1 MRWLLL
7 ALLACQAPAPVPVE
21 AEPVEVRTWFEGRP
35 GPGGGVLV
43 VQTAFDRDGE
53 VKLPSVAVAGLSVE
67 PVDDP
72 AAERIG
78 DREVVTQRYRF
89 SGPRGSYE
97 IPAFEATWTSEDGR
111 EVSARSSPLF
121 VDLGVQTPRD
131 GLADITDPEPVF
143 ALPWHVFAA
152 VGGVGGLVAGG
163 LWWALRG
170 AGHREVPPV
179 PPEPPDLAALRRW
192 EAVRADPTLDDE
204 EKATALSLLFRAY
217 IEAVLS
223 LPATRWTT
231 TEILERLGAMEHL
244 PEGNVPRARRLLRA
258 TDRIKYADART
269 TEELLEELDADLRAF
284 VGSTRP
290 QRWEEA

>member
-7 ALLACQAPAPVPVE
+7 GLLACDASAPPPDASQ
-21 AEPVEVRTWFEGRP
+21 PVEVRTWLEGAP

-43 VQTAFDRDGE
+43 VQTAFDTDGQ
-53 VKLPSVAVAGLSVE
+53 VQLPMVSAQGLTVE
-67 PVDDP
+67 PLDDP
-72 AAERIG
+72 EAERIG
-78 DREVVTQRYRF
+78 EREVVTQRYRF
-89 SGPRGSYE
+89 TGPRGSYE
-97 IPAFEATWTSEDGR
+97 IPALEATWSSDDG
-111 EVSARSSPLF
+111 EQVTAASSPLF
-121 VDLGVQTPRD
+121 VDVGVQPPRD
-131 GLADITDPEPVF
+131 GLADIDEPEPVW
-143 ALPWHVFAA
+143 AVPWATVAA
-152 VGGVGGLVAGG
+152 VGGVGGLVVGG

-170 AGHREVPPV
+170 GARREVAPV

-192 EAVRADPTLDDE
+192 QAVRADPSLDDE
-204 EKATALSLLFRAY
+204 EKATALSLLFREY

-231 TEILERLGAMEHL
+231 TEILERLGAMQHL

-258 TDRIKYADART
+258 TDRVKYADART

-290 QRWEEA
+290 HRWEEA